1 MHRFGSDNQREFPM
15 RYKGFIAAILLVVF
29 CTAANAQDNVY
40 KFHGP
45 WKTTNRRLDG
55 VQTAEVTRLAAE
67 EWKMRVYGTWQG
79 VDYDYT
85 VKFSGPPDKLR
96 GTAQIDGADYEWTG
110 FINQARFKGSFT
122 GSRYTGSFEMLRVEK
137 NGI

>member
-1 MHRFGSDNQREFPM
+1 
-15 RYKGFIAAILLVVF
+15 VF

-67 EWKMRVYGTWQG
+67 EWKMRVYGTWRASRQ
-79 VDYDYT
+79 VAWHR
-85 VKFSGPPDKLR
+85 PDR
-96 GTAQIDGADYEWTG
+96 
-110 FINQARFKGSFT
+110 R
-122 GSRYTGSFEMLRVEK
+122 R
-137 NGI
+137 